1 MSPLAGLWGY
11 TSSTSSEK
19 CGSRACEEANE
30 EECVALLRPVV
41 KCSPPLDLCRLSNES
56 LNVFK
61 GILVI
66 FMTWAHTNLTLLPP
80 VQQYYFSFPHFIGN
94 AASSLCFL
102 GFLLAYGFSCDNA
115 YLSDHKERSAAERFQ
130 RMARSAAI
138 PVGGAWCCAFAWAWM
153 CFKMPLD
160 LPTLQMILDFR
171 LTIGNGPDFL
181 LCFSACI
188 VVMYLLRHFVNLG
201 LRSDRPARCC
211 LCAAFLLLGPL
222 ALTRLVVNDCT
233 GMRKYFGYLFECTI
247 REAWS
252 PVLPALPHLF
262 YFNMGLLL
270 ARFVR
275 SVDANLKAGAAI
287 DGRRLAATSLC
298 LGLVALT
305 FCYPLATVWA
315 YNYGNL
321 MVPTKWG
328 PITRGFV
335 DGPSVLWL
343 LGNVFP
349 VFALLAL
356 SVALQ
361 HAVAT
366 CAVGPAF
373 APVRFIRSEIA
384 NLGANVLLYLVVA
397 DICLAGLYRGNQGQ
411 FPLDVQG
418 CSMMCFG
425 IMGVARFLQFLG
437 SK

>member
-1 MSPLAGLWGY
+1 MGPIAGLWGY
-11 TSSTSSEK
+11 TPSTSGK
-19 CGSRACEEANE
+19 CSSGACEEADE
-30 EECVALLRPVV
+30 ESLALLTGKLV
-41 KCSPPLDLCRLSNES
+41 KKSPALDLCRLCNDS

-80 VQQYYFSFPHFIGN
+80 AQQYYFSFPHFIGN

-102 GFLLAYGFSCDNA
+102 GFVLAYGFSCDNA
-115 YLSDHKERSAAERFQ
+115 YLSDAKKRTEAERFQ

-138 PVGGAWCCAFAWAWM
+138 PVAGAWCCAFAWAWM
-153 CFKMPLD
+153 CFKLPLD
-160 LPTLQMILDFR
+160 YNTFIAILDFR
-171 LTIGNGPDFL
+171 MTIGNGPDFL

-188 VVMYLLRHFVNLG
+188 VVMYLLRHVVNLG

-211 LCAAFLLLGPL
+211 LCVVFLLLGPL

-233 GMRKYFGYLFECTI
+233 GMRKYFGYIFECTV

-275 SVDANLKAGAAI
+275 SVDSDLKAGASI
-287 DGRRLAATSLC
+287 DGRRLAAGSAC
-298 LGLVALT
+298 FGLVALVC
-305 FCYPLATVWA
+305 CYPLATVWA

-321 MVPTKWG
+321 GVPTKWG

-356 SVALQ
+356 AVAVQ
-361 HAVAT
+361 HAVT
-366 CAVGPAF
+366 IWAVGPLS
-373 APVRFIRSEIA
+373 APVRFVRSEIA

-397 DICLAGLYRGNQGQ
+397 DMCLAGLYRGNYGQ
-411 FPLDVQG
+411 FPLDTKG
-418 CSMMCFG
+418 CSAMCFG

>member
-1 MSPLAGLWGY
+1 M
-11 TSSTSSEK
+11 T
-19 CGSRACEEANE
+19 CEEADVE
-30 EECVALLRPVV
+30 ESIPLLRPVPEV
-41 KCSPPLDLCRLSNES
+41 LIPATKAAKPSVDLCRLCNES

-66 FMTWAHTNLTLLPP
+66 FMTWAHTNLSLLPP

-102 GFLLAYGFSCDNA
+102 GFMLAYGFSCDNA
-115 YLSDHKERSAAERFQ
+115 YLSDAKERSAAERFQ

-160 LPTLQMILDFR
+160 MNTLVAILDFR

-181 LCFSACI
+181 LCFSGCI
-188 VVMYLLRHFVNLG
+188 VVMYLARNFVNIG
-201 LRSDRPARCC
+201 LRRDNTLRCC
-211 LCAAFLLLGPL
+211 MCAAFLLLGPL
-222 ALTRLVVNDCT
+222 ALTRLVVHDCT
-233 GMRKYFGYLFECTI
+233 GMRKYFGYMFECTL
-247 REAWS
+247 RDAWS

-262 YFNMGLLL
+262 YFNLGLLL
-270 ARFVR
+270 ARVVR
-275 SVDANLKAGAAI
+275 TVDADRKAGAGI
-287 DGRRLAATSLC
+287 DCTKLGAASTLFGAMT
-298 LGLVALT
+298 LIL
-305 FCYPLATVWA
+305 CYPLATVWA
-315 YNYGNL
+315 YSYGNIS
-321 MVPTKWG
+321 VPTRWG

-356 SVALQ
+356 SLSLQ
-361 HAVAT
+361 HAVNMYAN
-366 CAVGPAF
+366 GPLG
-373 APVRFIRSEIA
+373 APVLFIRSELA
-384 NLGANVLLYLVVA
+384 NLGANVLLYLIVA
-397 DICLAGLYRGNQGQ
+397 DMCLAGVYRGNYGQ
-411 FPLDVQG
+411 FPLDTEG

-425 IMGVARFLQFLG
+425 IIFVARFLQFLG